1 MVLGI
6 QCELQKHLRNFISLD
21 RLPMSPANDRLK
33 GRQGRRPRFSALSSI
48 FGKGV
53 KFAIRDDLVS
63 TEIIGVASEDSR
75 RVAAVLNGAIYL
87 SGVHFTVDGRDM
99 HYFTKAGPLEADL
112 GVIGGAG
119 GIGTSAGQGGA
130 RVLENGVN
138 VSVSQMS
145 AVLAG
150 RTRRFADIQLQQA
163 ALGFNV
169 RYGATPDEERARVL
183 ESARQRAVQAAWLKE
198 QRRVQEGDGGSRA
211 WTDAERRELLSE
223 GKVSGYEGLYALP
236 TDQHPELADSPHNI
250 HFLRHTDTGRR

>member
-1 MVLGI
+1 
-6 QCELQKHLRNFISLD
+6 
-21 RLPMSPANDRLK
+21 MSPANGRLK
-33 GRQGRRPRFSALSSI
+33 GRQGRRTRFSALSSI

-53 KFAIRDDLVS
+53 KFAIRDGMVS

-75 RVAAVLNGAIYL
+75 RVAAVLNGAVYL
-87 SGVHFTVDGRDM
+87 SDVHFTVDGRDT

-112 GVIGGAG
+112 GVVGGAG
-119 GIGTSAGQGGA
+119 GPGLALGQGGA

-163 ALGFNV
+163 VLSFNV
-169 RYGATPDEERARVL
+169 RYGATPDEERARIL
-183 ESARQRAVQAAWLKE
+183 EIVRQRAVQGAWLKE

-211 WTDAERRELLSE
+211 WTDGERRELLSE
-223 GKVSGYEGLYALP
+223 GRVSGYEGLYALP
-236 TDQHPELADSPHNI
+236 VEQHPELADSPHNI
-250 HFLRHTDTGRR
+250 HFLRLTETGRR